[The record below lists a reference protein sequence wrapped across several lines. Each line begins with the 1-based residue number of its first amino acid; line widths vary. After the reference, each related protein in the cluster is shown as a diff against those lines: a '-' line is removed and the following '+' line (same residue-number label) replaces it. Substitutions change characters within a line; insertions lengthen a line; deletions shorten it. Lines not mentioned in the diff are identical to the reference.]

1 MEAEVQV
8 EQEVVQEVVVQEED
22 QQGRKM
28 SEIQIRLLSVATEK
42 KKMTHTLHYYK
53 VHYPRNH
60 LTNSNK
66 KKRNS
71 LKLYIHSE
79 SSIRVLHYYSPPS
92 LSNL

>member
-28 SEIQIRLLSVATEK
+28 SEIQIRLLLVGTEK
-42 KKMTHTLHYYK
+42 KKKEMTHTLHYYK

-60 LTNSNK
+60 L
-66 KKRNS
+66 
-71 LKLYIHSE
+71 
-79 SSIRVLHYYSPPS
+79 
-92 LSNL
+92 